1 MRESSTVRRV
11 RSMFASGFVVGCTW
25 VAPASSTAQA
35 PEAQQPSTSPAKKT
49 NGDRVQQVLNKALS
63 QFEAL
68 QEGKNADYIPALAR
82 VNPSLYGLTIVT
94 VEGRVYEA
102 GDTRKTFSIQSAAKP
117 FVLARTMTDAGPD
130 EVQKRIGVVQTGQ
143 PFNSI
148 LAIELLEDQKRPP
161 AGNPLVNAGAIAT
174 VDMLRAGNGSKWQ
187 AIEDILNG
195 FAGRLLEVDQTI
207 YRSETETNS
216 HNRAIVALL
225 ADYEVVTGDPAEAL
239 DLYTRE
245 CSVGVTARDLATMGA
260 TLANGGR
267 NPLTDQQVVSSE
279 VARRVLAVM
288 ATTGLYETTG
298 DWLFDVGVPAKSGVG
313 GGIVAVVPG
322 RYAIGTFS
330 PPLDEA
336 GNSVRG
342 QRAIAMIVE
351 QLGGNIFEGQSSATA
366 LGARKTNGPRH
377 AAAERKLPANARAE
391 RSASDR

>member
-1 MRESSTVRRV
+1 
-11 RSMFASGFVVGCTW
+11 
-25 VAPASSTAQA
+25 
-35 PEAQQPSTSPAKKT
+35 
-49 NGDRVQQVLNKALS
+49 
-63 QFEAL
+63 
-68 QEGKNADYIPALAR
+68 
-82 VNPSLYGLTIVT
+82 
-94 VEGRVYEA
+94 
-102 GDTRKTFSIQSAAKP
+102 
-117 FVLARTMTDAGPD
+117 MTDVGAD
-130 EVQKRIGVVQTGQ
+130 AVQKRIGVVQTGQ

-174 VDMLRAGNGSKWQ
+174 VDMLRARGGMSKWQ
-187 AIEDILNG
+187 SIEDTLNG
-195 FAGRLLEVDQTI
+195 FAGRLLELDQTI
-207 YRSETETNS
+207 YRSESETNT

-225 ADYEVVTGDPAEAL
+225 DDYEVVTGDPAEAL

-245 CSVGVTARDLATMGA
+245 CSVSVTARDLATMGA

-267 NPLTDQQVVSSE
+267 NPLTDQQVVNPD

-330 PPLDEA
+330 PRLDEA

-351 QLGGNIFEGQSSATA
+351 QLGGNIFDGESSAAAAMGSRTT
-366 LGARKTNGPRH
+366 GGPRRAS
-377 AAAERKLPANARAE
+377 AARQLPAGARAE
-391 RSASDR
+391 RNSPHR